1 MRVISIL
8 GLLGILI
15 CQSLRAQSFTDS
27 NLPIIVIYTDGGVEI
42 PNDPRVLGTM
52 KIIYRG
58 PGERNFLADLANPDY
73 LNYNGRIEIEQRGS
87 SSTVSQKKQYG
98 FTTLLSN
105 NISKNNA
112 SLLGMPSENDWILN
126 GMTFDTARIRDFL
139 CYNLARQLGNYASRT
154 AYCEVMINNNYQGL
168 YVLQEK
174 IKADNDRVDVVK
186 IGLADN
192 YLPAVSGG
200 FITKADKVGMD
211 EPIAFTLYTWYGAP
225 VSYLHDWPKPEN
237 ATIWQTNYIKG
248 QFERFETEATNNN
261 ASVANGYPSIID
273 VPSFIDFII
282 LAELGSNPD
291 AGTYSTYF
299 HKDRNGK
306 LRAGPIWDYDL
317 SFGNDL
323 FFWGYD
329 RSKPDKWIMQDA
341 ENDGSTFWQ
350 NLFFNS
356 EFHCYLSKR
365 WNELIQP
372 GQSLN
377 YLTLE
382 SYIDQ
387 TVSTISEA
395 VARDYTR
402 WNINKYHQL
411 LIDDIKEFL
420 MTRIAWISTNIGSF
434 SACENVFIPPL
445 VINRIMYNPQAS
457 TGFPDNEDLEFIEIA
472 NNGDQTVDLTG
483 LYFRGTG
490 FVYQFPA
497 NSSLDPYSS
506 LFLASD
512 ITAFQTT
519 YGFTPFGQFTRN
531 LSNDN
536 QQITLADGFGNI
548 IDIVHYYDDPPWPDA
563 DSTGYHLKLTDID
576 LDNNIAE
583 NWTTSKESIT
593 SDDYFYDSRV
603 LKIYPNPAS
612 DILRIKA
619 DAEIKSI
626 SMFDIQ
632 GRLLETVNVN
642 SESFEFDIRHFAK
655 GTYIVSIITSEK
667 IYSRLIIKE

>member
-1 MRVISIL
+1 VRAISIF
-8 GLLGILI
+8 GLLGILF
-15 CQSLRAQSFTDS
+15 CQSLHAQSFTDS
-27 NLPIIVIYTDGGVEI
+27 NLPIVVIYTDGGVEI

-87 SSTVSQKKQYG
+87 SSTVSPKKQYG
-98 FTTLLSN
+98 FSTLLSN

-126 GMTFDTARIRDFL
+126 GMTFDSARIRDFL
-139 CYNLARQLGNYASRT
+139 CYNLARQFGNYASRT
-154 AYCEVMINNNYQGL
+154 AYCEVVINNNYQGL

-174 IKADNDRVDVVK
+174 IKADNDRVDVIK

-200 FITKADKVGMD
+200 FITKADKVGLD

-329 RSKPDKWIMQDA
+329 RSHPTGWIMQDGG
-341 ENDGSTFWQ
+341 NDGSTFWQ

-372 GQSLN
+372 GQPLN

-382 SYIDQ
+382 SFIDQ

-402 WNINKYHQL
+402 WNISKYHQL
-411 LIDDIKEFL
+411 LIDDIKVFL
-420 MTRIAWISTNIGSF
+420 MARIAWISTNIGSF

-445 VINRIMYNPQAS
+445 VINRIMYNPQVS
-457 TGFPDNEDLEFIEIA
+457 TGFPDNEELEFIEIA

-490 FVYQFPA
+490 FVYQFRA
-497 NSSLDPYSS
+497 NSTLEPYSS
-506 LFLASD
+506 LFLASN

-519 YGFTPFGQFTRN
+519 YGFTPFGQFTRH

-563 DSTGYHLKLTDID
+563 DSTGYHLKLTDIN
-576 LDNNIAE
+576 LDNNIAG
-583 NWTTSKESIT
+583 NWTTSKEAIT
-593 SDDYFYDSRV
+593 SDDYFYDIRV
-603 LKIYPNPAS
+603 LKIYPNPTS
-612 DILRIKA
+612 DILRIEA
-619 DAEIKSI
+619 DAEIKSFSI
-626 SMFDIQ
+626 FDIQ

-642 SESFEFDIRHFAK
+642 SESVELNMSRFVK
-655 GTYIVSIITSEK
+655 GTYMLSVITTGK
-667 IYSRLIIKE
+667 IYTRLVIKD

>member
-457 TGFPDNEDLEFIEIA
+457 TGFPDNEELEFIEIA